1 MSNTSWVKQ
10 PEKCTEKSLLRSRLS
25 FLFSVPRASTKSMQK
40 IYLGSRI
47 PPVASLIPLPWRDF
61 EHLFATVLHCNL
73 FKRNTRDFFG
83 FFSSQILFLLIWN
96 GYIADNQL
104 QKLFPLRK
112 TKRWAY
118 QRQKKGI
125 VSFFRYNRPWMQLP
139 RSKLFSICLAND
151 QRKGFC

>member
-1 MSNTSWVKQ
+1 MSNTSWVNQ

-96 GYIADNQL
+96 GYIADHQL

-118 QRQKKGI
+118 PKQKTLNAIAPVQIIFDLSSKWPKKR
-125 VSFFRYNRPWMQLP
+125 FLLKNP
-139 RSKLFSICLAND
+139 RF
-151 QRKGFC
+151 

>member
-40 IYLGSRI
+40 IHLGSRI

-96 GYIADNQL
+96 VYIADNQL
-104 QKLFPLRK
+104 NVEHIQNKKRALCLFFDTIDLECNCPGPN
-112 TKRWAY
+112 Y
-118 QRQKKGI
+118 
-125 VSFFRYNRPWMQLP
+125 FR
-139 RSKLFSICLAND
+139 SV
-151 QRKGFC
+151 